1 MELTCLALDVVDHVA
16 TVTLDRPDQLNA
28 LDRRATAELHDL
40 LAQLDA
46 DGDVRA
52 IVLTGAGRG
61 FCAGADV
68 GDLAA
73 AASGADGAL
82 RPAAMR
88 DAMRGGSAR
97 LARLL
102 LELETPMVAA
112 VNGPCA
118 GAGIGLALSC
128 DFVLAADDAV
138 FSVVFIRR
146 GLVPDYGV
154 TWLLTRVV
162 GLRKAKELALLGERL
177 TAAEADELGLLTKV
191 VERAVLLEEAQ
202 GLARRLAEGPGVAL
216 RLAKRLLNDAPEIDH
231 ATAIDREFTAQ
242 AICFASSDALEGA
255 TAFLEKRDPRFTSS

>member
-1 MELTCLALDVVDHVA
+1 VEPDPIRHEIVEHVA

-28 LDRRATAELHDL
+28 LNQRATAALIDL
-40 LAQLDA
+40 LTALDA
-46 DGDVRA
+46 DPAVRA

-73 AASGADGAL
+73 AAAGQADDL

-88 DAMRGGSAR
+88 DVMRNGSAR

-118 GAGIGLALSC
+118 GAGVGLALSC
-128 DFVLAADDAV
+128 DFVLAAEDAV
-138 FSVVFIRR
+138 FSVVFVRR

-154 TWLLTRVV
+154 TWLLTRLV
-162 GLRKAKELALLGERL
+162 GLRRAKELALLGERL
-177 TAAEADELGLLTKV
+177 TAAEADALGLLTRV
-191 VERAVLLEEAQ
+191 VPGADLLEEAQ
-202 GLARRLAEGPGVAL
+202 ALARRLADGPGVAL
-216 RLAKRLLNDAPEIDH
+216 RLAKRLLNDVSDLDH
-231 ATAIDREFTAQ
+231 ATAVDREFTAQ
-242 AICFASSDALEGA
+242 ALCFASADALEGA
-255 TAFLEKRDPRFTSS
+255 TAFLEKREPRFTSR